1 MFNLLH
7 ENISKRKIKVT
18 NYGMQN
24 SSFDLSQ
31 KAEK

>member
-1 MFNLLH
+1 MFNVLC
-7 ENISKRKIKVT
+7 ENIRKIKVT

-24 SSFDLSQ
+24 SSLDLSQ